1 MGQGARRDRTRN
13 GDDMNAVPIV
23 IGSLLFVALAYRY
36 YSAFIAAKVLAL
48 DDRRT
53 TPAHTLEDGAN
64 YHPTNKWV
72 LFGHHFA
79 AIAGAGPLIGPVL
92 AAQFGYAPG
101 LLWMLLGAVI
111 AGGVHDFLVLVAS
124 VRRKGKSLAEIAR
137 REVSPLGGAVA
148 SVAILVIIIVAL
160 AGLGLAV
167 VNALRDSAWG
177 TFTIAMT
184 IPIALFVGLWMN
196 KIRPGKIAEASVI
209 GVVGVFAAVILGN
222 TVAHSS
228 LASVFTLSREGIIIA
243 LAAYGFLASVLPVWL
258 LLAPRDYLSSYLKIG
273 TILALIAG
281 VLIVHP
287 DLKMPAVTAYVHG
300 HGPIIPGKLFP
311 FLFITI
317 ACGAISGFHAL
328 VSSGTTPK
336 MVPKES
342 DTRMIGY
349 GAMLVEAI
357 VSVVALIAACSMF
370 PADYFAINLTPEKFA
385 ALGLTP
391 VNVAEISR
399 EVGEN
404 LAGRPGG
411 AVSLAAGFTQ
421 IFSAVPGM
429 RGLMSY
435 WYHFAIMF
443 EALFI
448 LTTID
453 AGTRIARFLVQE
465 FAGRVWKPAERTNW
479 LPGAFAATGLVVFA
493 WAYFIWTGSVSS
505 IWPMFGT
512 ANQLLAGVALAVVT
526 AAIINAGKVRYV
538 WISLVPLVFVAVT
551 TLYAGWRNILDNFLP
566 AVSLPGQ
573 RALGVVNVGLTVV
586 IMACS
591 VIILFESAR
600 RAWRVLVR
608 GQYTVQGRPVSAADP
623 GFRPPD
629 FGEA

>member
-1 MGQGARRDRTRN
+1 
-13 GDDMNAVPIV
+13 MNAVPIV
-23 IGSLLFVALAYRY
+23 IGSLLFLALAYRY

-53 TPAHTLEDGAN
+53 TPAYALKDGAN

-137 REVSPLGGAVA
+137 HEVSPLSGAVA
-148 SVAILVIIIVAL
+148 SVAILIIIVVAL

-167 VNALRDSAWG
+167 VNALRESAWG

-209 GVVGVFAAVILGN
+209 GVIGVFAAVIFGN

-228 LASVFTLSREGIIIA
+228 LAPIFTLSREGIIVA
-243 LAAYGFLASVLPVWL
+243 LAIYGFLASVLPVWL

-273 TILALIAG
+273 TILALVVG
-281 VLIVHP
+281 VLLVRP
-287 DLKMPAVTAYVHG
+287 NLKMPAFTNFIHG

-317 ACGAISGFHAL
+317 ACGAVSGFHSL

-336 MVPKES
+336 MLMRES
-342 DTRMIGY
+342 ETRFVGY
-349 GAMLVEAI
+349 GAMLVESL
-357 VSVVALIAACSMF
+357 VSVIALVAACSMF
-370 PADYFAINLTPEKFA
+370 PADYFAINLSPEKFA
-385 ALGLTP
+385 GLGLTP
-391 VNVAEISR
+391 VNVAELSR

-411 AVSLAAGFTQ
+411 AVSLAAGFAQ
-421 IFSAVPGM
+421 IFSGIPGM

-465 FAGRVWKPAERTNW
+465 FAGRVWKPMERTNW
-479 LPGAFAATGLVVFA
+479 LPGSLMATSVVVFA
-493 WAYFIWTGSVSS
+493 WAYFIWTGSVSN

-526 AAIINAGKVRYV
+526 VAIINAGKVRYV
-538 WISLVPLVFVAVT
+538 WVSLVPLAFVATT
-551 TLYAGWRNILDNFLP
+551 TLYAGWRNIFDNFLP
-566 AVSLPGQ
+566 SVSIPGQ
-573 RALGVVNVGLTVV
+573 KVLGVVNVSLTVI
-586 IMACS
+586 IMFCA
-591 VIILFESAR
+591 VVILFESGR
-600 RAWRVLVR
+600 RAYRVLVK
-608 GQYTVQGRPVSAADP
+608 GELTVQGQPVSVRDP
-623 GFRPPD
+623 GFHPPD